1 MFIEKFESVGCYY
14 ILYSVGITI
23 YTTAVPPAV
32 SNMAVRLLS

>member
-23 YTTAVPPAV
+23 CTTLYHQQ
-32 SNMAVRLLS
+32 RLTWL